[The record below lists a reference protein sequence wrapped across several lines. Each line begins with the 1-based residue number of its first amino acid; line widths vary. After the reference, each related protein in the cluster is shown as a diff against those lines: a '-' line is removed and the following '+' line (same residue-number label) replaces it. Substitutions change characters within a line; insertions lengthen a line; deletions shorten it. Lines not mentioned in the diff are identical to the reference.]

1 MNSYE
6 IISAVATSVGVIA
19 FAAIFTI
26 LYRGY
31 VKASIK
37 ELRTG
42 KRDIELV
49 DSYIHDLK
57 KSVKVRRT
65 VWAVFKGICF
75 YGLLILLLPIFA
87 FSVYNNLSGNT
98 TMIGDHSLMVVA
110 SGSMSEKHS
119 DNEYLQVNHL
129 DNQFQTYDVI
139 ILERAD
145 ADDLQ
150 MYDVIAFVD
159 NTGKNVIHRI
169 IGENA
174 DGSFITRGDANNTN
188 DPYSPT
194 PQSIIGRYNNTR
206 IPMLGALVMFFQSIG
221 GIITLLS
228 LFYCIL
234 MLDRFNAKLRNE
246 ENDRLEQVC
255 SAIDLDLDHK
265 SGDISAEFVET
276 LYYKGYVYHF
286 NEKGFVGKEEISDA
300 AYLEKSNSAAIRIKN
315 DNGVRSETEI
325 LIGTERR
332 DEETP

>member
-26 LYRGY
+26 LYRAY
-31 VKASIK
+31 YKASLK
-37 ELRTG
+37 ELQTG

-49 DSYIHDLK
+49 DSYIHEMRK
-57 KSVKVRRT
+57 AVKIRRT
-65 VWAVFKGICF
+65 VWAILKGVCF
-75 YGLLILLLPIFA
+75 YGLLLLLIPIFA
-87 FSVYNNLSGNT
+87 FSIFNNLSGNA

-110 SGSMSEKHS
+110 SGSMSEKHPE
-119 DNEYLQVNHL
+119 NEYLQQNGL

-139 ILERAD
+139 ILERVD
-145 ADDLQ
+145 AKELQ

-169 IGENA
+169 IGENT
-174 DGSFITRGDANNTN
+174 DGSFLTRGDANNTN

-194 PQSIIGRYNNTR
+194 SKSVIGRYTDTR

-221 GIITLLS
+221 GIVTLLS
-228 LFYCIL
+228 LFYCII
-234 MLDRFNAKLRNE
+234 MLDRFNGKLRNA
-246 ENDRLEQVC
+246 ENERLEQVC
-255 SAIDLDLDHK
+255 SAIELDLDHE
-265 SGDISAEFVET
+265 SGIISAEFVET
-276 LYYKGYVYHF
+276 LYYKGFIYHF
-286 NEKGFVGKEEISDA
+286 NEKGFVGKEEITDS
-300 AYLEKSNSAAIRIKN
+300 AYLERSNSAAIRIKN
-315 DNGVRSETEI
+315 ENGVRSETEI